1 MDEKDLEKANKSEDF
16 KKERERKRKRQRRD
30 DIHRYIDEMKVLRK

>member
-1 MDEKDLEKANKSEDF
+1 MKNMDLEKANKSEDW
-16 KKERERKRKRQRRD
+16 ERERKRKRQRRD